1 MITQKDQARLL
12 RLLRPHW
19 DDEVGSEDFERIVAG
34 KEPGHRIAD
43 YAEERT
49 LEFLAAEQL
58 PVAYQ
63 YNRKKTKRDRSMGDF
78 WLRSG
83 RPTIYNPV
91 NVKTGIEKRGGQPN
105 MVSLEKLTQAL
116 LAREID
122 SYWLLLVRI
131 TAAPPRAVTLKII
144 NLLDYLQFIHFDA
157 GPGQTMLKNDVFYKY
172 DGGPRRLS
180 IDQTVHALAE
190 IRRDGN
196 RRLLANRER
205 KLNALEQR
213 LAQFDSSAAI
223 KQESALLR
231 PVDYSVKQ

>member
-1 MITQKDQARLL
+1 MITHEDQTRLIEV
-12 RLLRPHW
+12 LRPHW
-19 DDEVGSEDFERIVAG
+19 EAEVISEDFERAVAG

-49 LEFLAAEQL
+49 VEFVAAEQL

-63 YNRKKTKRDRSMGDF
+63 YNPKKAQRDRSMGDF

-83 RPTIYNPV
+83 NSTIYNPV

-116 LAREID
+116 LAHEID

-131 TAAPPRAVTLKII
+131 TATSPRAVTLKII

-172 DGGPRRLS
+172 DGGPQPLS
-180 IDQTVHALAE
+180 IDQAVHALAE

-196 RRLLANRER
+196 RRLLANREI

-223 KQESALLR
+223 RQESALLL
-231 PVDYSVKQ
+231 PVNYSAKQ

>member
-1 MITQKDQARLL
+1 MITPDDQKRLIEIL
-12 RLLRPHW
+12 QPHW
-19 DDEVGSEDFERIVAG
+19 DAEVASQRFEDIAAG

-49 LEFLAAEQL
+49 NEFVVGEKL

-63 YNRKKTKRDRSMGDF
+63 VNPKKAQRDRSMGDF

-83 RPTIYNPV
+83 DPAIYNPV

-131 TAAPPRAVTLKII
+131 SAAPPRTVTLKII

-157 GPGQTMLKNDVFYKY
+157 GPGQTMLKNDVFYAY
-172 DGGPRRLS
+172 DGGPQPLS
-180 IDQTVHALAE
+180 IDDAVHALAE

-196 RRLLANRER
+196 RRLLANRES
-205 KLNALEQR
+205 KLNSLEAR
-213 LAQFDSSAAI
+213 LLQFDSGVDI
-223 KQESALLR
+223 KQESALLV
-231 PVDYSVKQ
+231 PVEYAEKQ

>member
-1 MITQKDQARLL
+1 MITSVDQAQLIEVL
-12 RLLRPHW
+12 QPHW
-19 DDEVGSEDFERIVAG
+19 DAEVASQRFEDIVAG

-49 LEFLAAEQL
+49 NDFIVEERL

-63 YNRKKTKRDRSMGDF
+63 FNPKKAQRDRSMGDF

-83 RPTIYNPV
+83 EPPIYNPV

-131 TAAPPRAVTLKII
+131 SAVAPRTVTLKII

-157 GPGQTMLKNDVFYKY
+157 GPGQTMLKNDVFYAY
-172 DGGPRRLS
+172 DGGPQPLP
-180 IDQTVHALAE
+180 IDDAVHALAE

-196 RRLLANRER
+196 RRLLANRES
-205 KLNALEQR
+205 KLNALEER
-213 LAQFDSSAAI
+213 LLQFDSSVAI
-223 KQESALLR
+223 KQESALLV
-231 PVDYSVKQ
+231 PVNYPDKQ